1 MEVCME
7 YVGLAI
13 GVGFFS
19 GLSILIMVR
28 AHQLKKMPRKIS
40 AQVKAGF
47 MHFFATLRQLLSK
60 LQESREP

>member
-1 MEVCME
+1 ME
-7 YVGLAI
+7 YVLLAI

-28 AHQLKKMPRKIS
+28 VHQLKEMPRKIS

-47 MHFFATLRQLLSK
+47 IHLSATLQQLLSK
-60 LQESREP
+60 VQERLEL

>member
-28 AHQLKKMPRKIS
+28 AHQLKEMPRKIS

-47 MHFFATLRQLLSK
+47 MHLSGPC
-60 LQESREP
+60 SNC

>member
-7 YVGLAI
+7 YVLLAI

-28 AHQLKKMPRKIS
+28 AHQLKEMPRNTS

-47 MHFFATLRQLLSK
+47 MHLSATLRQLLSK
-60 LQESREP
+60 LQKSLEV